1 MPKWHIMIDII
12 CHFFYNTVMKLKDI
26 RTNANI
32 TQLEAS
38 NIVGVPLRTFI
49 RYENEEKYKKTLKYL
64 KMCEVLEQAL
74 KIDEEHGILTID
86 EIKTICKKVFDK
98 YDVEFAYLF
107 GSYAKGKQKPTSD
120 VDILVSTNITGLK
133 YFGLIEDLRINLNK
147 KIDLIRLK
155 DIEPN
160 SELMKEI
167 LKVCE
172 KIYS

>member
-1 MPKWHIMIDII
+1 
-12 CHFFYNTVMKLKDI
+12 MKLKDI

-120 VDILVSTNITGLK
+120 VDIMVSTNITGLDF
-133 YFGLIEDLRINLNK
+133 FGLIEELRENLNK
-147 KIDLIRLK
+147 KVDLIPLD
-155 DIEPN
+155 DIVPG
-160 SELMKEI
+160 SELLNEI
-167 LKVCE
+167 LLANTR
-172 KIYS
+172 IYG

>member
-1 MPKWHIMIDII
+1 MIDII

-98 YDVEFAYLF
+98 YDVEFAFLF
-107 GSYAKGKQKPTSD
+107 GSYAKEKAKPISD
-120 VDILVSTNITGLK
+120 VDILVSTDITGLD

-155 DIEPN
+155 DVEPN

-167 LKVCE
+167 LRVCR
-172 KIYS
+172 KIYGWN

>member
-12 CHFFYNTVMKLKDI
+12 CHFFYNTVMKLRDI

-172 KIYS
+172 KIYG

>member
-120 VDILVSTNITGLK
+120 VDIMVSTNITGLDF
-133 YFGLIEDLRINLNK
+133 FGLIEELRENLNK
-147 KIDLIRLK
+147 KVDLIPLD
-155 DIEPN
+155 DIVPG
-160 SELMKEI
+160 SELLNEI
-167 LKVCE
+167 LLANTR
-172 KIYS
+172 IYG